1 MTDAQ
6 SRRIIEEHFPGAD
19 ILSGPHRYKN
29 MLLYT
34 IDTNEIDG
42 HLDNV
47 YGVLPDGSI
56 TYVSVLS
63 DIAGITNALSS

>member
-1 MTDAQ
+1 MTEEQA
-6 SRRIIEEHFPGAD
+6 RGIIEERFPEAD

-34 IDTNEIDG
+34 IDTYEIDG

-56 TYVSVLS
+56 AHVSVLS
-63 DIAGITNALSS
+63 DIPGITMVLAN